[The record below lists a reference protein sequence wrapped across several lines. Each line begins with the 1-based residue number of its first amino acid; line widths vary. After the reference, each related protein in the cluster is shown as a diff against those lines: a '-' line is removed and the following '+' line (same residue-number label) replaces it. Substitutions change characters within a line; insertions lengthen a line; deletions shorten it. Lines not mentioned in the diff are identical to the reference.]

1 MILKSV
7 GASLGIKA
15 SKSSWDVA
23 VIFKVEEGSSIWES
37 WHLIRLS
44 KIPCQSLTNR
54 VGNYGKVT
62 GYMEKSLGHLCMYS
76 ASVFSVLFSL
86 IKPLL
91 LILLEVAYDNNNKK
105 KKLS

>member
-1 MILKSV
+1 MDHPFRETLYTLQTNTLKMYSVHNYTQQQCEGFLTFNLLILKSV

-54 VGNYGKVT
+54 VGNW
-62 GYMEKSLGHLCMYS
+62 
-76 ASVFSVLFSL
+76 
-86 IKPLL
+86 
-91 LILLEVAYDNNNKK
+91 
-105 KKLS
+105 